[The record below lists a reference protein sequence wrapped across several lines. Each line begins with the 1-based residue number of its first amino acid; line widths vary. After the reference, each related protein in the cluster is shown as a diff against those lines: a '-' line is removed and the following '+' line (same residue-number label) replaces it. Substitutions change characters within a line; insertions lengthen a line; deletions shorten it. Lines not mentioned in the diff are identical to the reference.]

1 VKVFLDANV
10 FFAAA
15 RSPKGGSSFVLE
27 LAKKKKLEIVT
38 VNHAL
43 LEAEQ
48 NILKKLSSRCLNR
61 YYQNLL
67 EIKPKIQSIKF
78 VTLGKIAKFGK
89 VLPEKDT
96 PILLGA
102 IFSKSQILIT
112 LDRKHFLGNE
122 KLKSLKLPFEI
133 MNPGDFLRK
142 YFKQCQK
149 LRKLLSYIR
158 RFRRFLIIV

>member
-1 VKVFLDANV
+1 MKVFLDANV

-48 NILKKLSSRCLNR
+48 NILKKLGLPYLNR
-61 YYQNLL
+61 HYQNVL

-78 VTLGKIAKFGK
+78 VTLGEIAKFKK
-89 VLPEKDT
+89 VIPKKDI

-102 IFSKSQILIT
+102 ILSKSQFLVT

-122 KLKSLKLPFEI
+122 KLKRIKLPFKI
-133 MNPGDFLRK
+133 LNHW
-142 YFKQCQK
+142 
-149 LRKLLSYIR
+149 
-158 RFRRFLIIV
+158 